1 MRAGRARV
9 TWKCWRGLLDQDGRA
24 QNARGRSKIRYMYLP
39 FVRGYIQAHHKIVRI
54 EYDVGNH
61 ELGIRHWK
69 ISANAG
75 YQDSLNRLR
84 DIFNADG
91 KLPGKEFVGKE
102 ELDTLY
108 RKYHDVQKEVKSEE
122 REKYLTEEES
132 AVLGIDM

>member
-1 MRAGRARV
+1 
-9 TWKCWRGLLDQDGRA
+9 
-24 QNARGRSKIRYMYLP
+24 MYLP

-84 DIFNADG
+84 DTFNADG

-108 RKYHDVQKEVKSEE
+108 RKCHDVQKEVKSEE
-122 REKYLTEEES
+122 REKYLTEEDKRC
-132 AVLGIDM
+132 AWY